1 MDKVKNEIIKEFTHS
16 IEAWRGLA
24 TTDNMFLIGRI
35 DAREAAV
42 KFVEYAFRTYGEG
55 EWIKTYSDYFF
66 KCSVCENV
74 SHPTTYCP
82 HCGSKNVK
90 VVEDNE

>member
-1 MDKVKNEIIKEFTHS
+1 MDKVKDAIIENFEKS

-42 KFVEYAFRTYGEG
+42 KFVEYAFRTYGGG
-55 EWIKTYSDYFF
+55 EWITMYSDYFF
-66 KCSVCENV
+66 KCSVCESV
-74 SHPTTYCP
+74 SHPTPYCP
-82 HCGSKNVK
+82 HCGAKMIKKEV
-90 VVEDNE
+90 DA

>member
-1 MDKVKNEIIKEFTHS
+1 MDKVKDAIIKEFTRS

-55 EWIKTYSDYFF
+55 EWKKHNGYVECSLCGTLDYNP
-66 KCSVCENV
+66 SN
-74 SHPTTYCP
+74 YCG
-82 HCGSKNVK
+82 HCGAKMVK
-90 VVEDNE
+90 EDE